1 VKGESGIMPA
11 ATVTV
16 PPAARTIQVAH
27 APAFIDALV
36 DAGVVPPNCK
46 RIVIDCNT
54 GAMITIHYEV
64 FADQRI
70 NDPSVL
76 NEIFELGLKI
86 KESAG

>member
-1 VKGESGIMPA
+1 MSGK
-11 ATVTV
+11 VTTHG
-16 PPAARTIQVAH
+16 PP
-27 APAFIDALV
+27 FINALV
-36 DAGVVPPNCK
+36 DAGVIPPNCK

-54 GAMITIHYEV
+54 GAMITIHYEL

-76 NEIFELGLKI
+76 DAVFEMGLKI